1 MTDAVLFEQKGQTAI
16 LTINRPK
23 ANQLSHDVFEALSAH
38 LDRCESDDSIRVI
51 IITGS
56 GDKIFCGGADLSGGF
71 GDFTP
76 VDFLKRGQDLF
87 NRIAEFQK
95 PVIAAI
101 NGHALGGGC
110 ELALA
115 CHLRVMKKD
124 ARIGLTETN
133 LGIIPGYGGTL
144 RLPKLIGE
152 TKAIEYILLGR
163 QFDAERAI
171 ELGLVNR
178 LSKDNDTISEAMELA
193 ELLVKRPPLAVKAIL
208 RIFSK
213 AHSYDRETHLKIERE
228 ELADLFGTKDMVEG
242 ISAFAQKRE
251 PHFKGE

>member
-1 MTDAVLFEQKGQTAI
+1 MTDAVLFEQKDMTAI

-23 ANQLSHDVFEALSAH
+23 ANQLSHDVFESLTVH
-38 LDRCESDDSIRVI
+38 LDRCESDNSIRVI

-56 GDKIFCGGADLSGGF
+56 GDKIFCAGADLSGGF
-71 GDFTP
+71 GNFTP

-115 CHLRVMKKD
+115 CHIRILNKG

-152 TKAIEYILLGR
+152 TKAIEYILLGK
-163 QFDAERAI
+163 QIESDRAI

-178 LSKDNDTISEAMELA
+178 LTSDALSESIELGN
-193 ELLVKRPPLAVKAIL
+193 ELTKRPPLAVKAVL
-208 RIFSK
+208 KIFAD
-213 AHSYDRETHLKIERE
+213 AHSSNRETHLKTERE
-228 ELADLFGTKDMVEG
+228 ELAKLFGTKDMVEG